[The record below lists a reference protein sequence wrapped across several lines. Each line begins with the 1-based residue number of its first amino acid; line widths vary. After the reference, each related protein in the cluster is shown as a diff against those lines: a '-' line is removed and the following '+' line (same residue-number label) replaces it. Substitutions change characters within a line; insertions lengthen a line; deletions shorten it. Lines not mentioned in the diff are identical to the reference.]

1 MVMASKRLRLTLCFI
16 VLSACAFGLDAQGA
30 DWPMWR
36 CDASRSATTDQELAE
51 LHLQWAREW
60 PALDPAWPDEP
71 RMRFD
76 VSYEPVVLGKTMFVG
91 SPRTDSVTALDT
103 DTGAV
108 RWTFY
113 ADGPVRF
120 APVAW
125 EDKLYFAC
133 DDGCLYCLSA
143 SDGTVLWRFRGGPSD
158 RKMLGNARLISAWPA
173 RGAPVIADGKVYFA
187 AGIWPFMGI
196 FIYALDAET
205 GRVLWVN
212 DGTGSTWMPQP
223 HGGAVAFASIAP
235 QGYMV
240 AVGDKLLIPGGRS
253 VPACFD
259 RNSGELLYYWLS
271 QNNFRG
277 GFSVSAIGEYFFNWG
292 DSGRKWDSIAPA
304 NWRLY
309 DLDSGKLSGTIGS
322 EPVLSDN
329 VAYAATEDA
338 VVAYDLTGV
347 KVKVSEDSKGREVK
361 SLVVPKLWDFST
373 QADKIWLKA
382 GSRLFAGGDNVVMA
396 IDLPALGGE
405 PRVSWQAELEGIPS
419 ALLAADGKL
428 FAVTVEGHI
437 HCFGPTETEPRRYAM
452 PDSGEPPAR
461 DQWTERAR
469 DIIEQSGVKEG
480 YCLVW
485 GVGSGRLVEGLA
497 RQSELHIIAVDP
509 DASKVAALRERL
521 DAAGL
526 YGTRVA
532 VHAGDPL
539 SFGCP
544 PYVASLIVSEDLDAA
559 GLNTGQRFA
568 EKLFHP
574 LRPYGGVA
582 CLPIPAAGQDSF
594 ARSVARADLPNAEVS
609 RAGDWALLTRVG
621 ALPGSANWTHQ
632 YGDAANTGVSKDSL
646 VRAPL
651 GLLWFGGSSNV
662 TILPRHG
669 HGPPEQIVGG
679 RLFIEGP
686 NTIRAN
692 DVYTGRVI
700 WQRELPDIGKAYDNT
715 SHQPGANSLGS
726 NYTSAPDGI
735 YLAHGDRCLRLDP
748 PTGETMSEFTLP
760 PPPGGD
766 RPQAWGYIGIY
777 EDLLLAGGSPVA
789 FVGEEPIGRKDNWD
803 ATSSK
808 QIVAMDRH
816 SGEVL
821 WTFDAEYCFRHNTII
836 AGAGKVFCIDRLPDA
851 ITEQMERRG
860 EKLETRPRLVAL
872 DARSGDVVWSTDSD
886 VFGTWLGYSEEF
898 DILLQAGRPSRDML
912 THEPGDRMIAYKG
925 EDGTVAW
932 DRSFKYGGP
941 PLLHGDTIITQG
953 STSGEAYGLLDGQ
966 PRMRRDPLTGV
977 EGPWRFKR
985 FYGCNTA
992 IASEH
997 LLTFRSGA
1005 AGYFDL
1011 ANDGGTGNIGGFKS
1025 GCSSNLIVANGV
1037 LNAPDYT
1044 RTCTCSYQNQ
1054 ASLALVHMPEVEMW
1068 TFNSLEVGDEP
1079 IRRIGVNLGAPG
1091 DRREA
1096 DGTLWLEYPSG
1107 GSPSPEVGVSVEPE
1121 DAQWFRRHSSRI
1133 EGEALAWVG
1142 ASGGRGLRTLTVTL
1156 AEEAEQ
1162 ERSYTVTLY
1171 FAEPEEVKPGERVFD
1186 VALQGQQVLTG
1197 FDIVKEAGAPNRVIA
1212 REFQDI
1218 AVRDDL
1224 SMTLAP
1230 SVGAPVLCGIK
1241 AVAEGW

>member
-1 MVMASKRLRLTLCFI
+1 
-16 VLSACAFGLDAQGA
+16 
-30 DWPMWR
+30 
-36 CDASRSATTDQELAE
+36 
-51 LHLQWAREW
+51 
-60 PALDPAWPDEP
+60 
-71 RMRFD
+71 
-76 VSYEPVVLGKTMFVG
+76 
-91 SPRTDSVTALDT
+91 
-103 DTGAV
+103 
-108 RWTFY
+108 
-113 ADGPVRF
+113 
-120 APVAW
+120 
-125 EDKLYFAC
+125 
-133 DDGCLYCLSA
+133 
-143 SDGTVLWRFRGGPSD
+143 
-158 RKMLGNARLISAWPA
+158 
-173 RGAPVIADGKVYFA
+173 
-187 AGIWPFMGI
+187 
-196 FIYALDAET
+196 
-205 GRVLWVN
+205 
-212 DGTGSTWMPQP
+212 
-223 HGGAVAFASIAP
+223 
-235 QGYMV
+235 
-240 AVGDKLLIPGGRS
+240 
-253 VPACFD
+253 
-259 RNSGELLYYWLS
+259 
-271 QNNFRG
+271 
-277 GFSVSAIGEYFFNWG
+277 
-292 DSGRKWDSIAPA
+292 
-304 NWRLY
+304 
-309 DLDSGKLSGTIGS
+309 
-322 EPVLSDN
+322 
-329 VAYAATEDA
+329 
-338 VVAYDLTGV
+338 
-347 KVKVSEDSKGREVK
+347 
-361 SLVVPKLWDFST
+361 
-373 QADKIWLKA
+373 
-382 GSRLFAGGDNVVMA
+382 
-396 IDLPALGGE
+396 
-405 PRVSWQAELEGIPS
+405 
-419 ALLAADGKL
+419 
-428 FAVTVEGHI
+428 
-437 HCFGPTETEPRRYAM
+437 
-452 PDSGEPPAR
+452 
-461 DQWTERAR
+461 
-469 DIIEQSGVKEG
+469 
-480 YCLVW
+480 
-485 GVGSGRLVEGLA
+485 
-497 RQSELHIIAVDP
+497 
-509 DASKVAALRERL
+509 
-521 DAAGL
+521 
-526 YGTRVA
+526 
-532 VHAGDPL
+532 
-539 SFGCP
+539 
-544 PYVASLIVSEDLDAA
+544 
-559 GLNTGQRFA
+559 
-568 EKLFHP
+568 
-574 LRPYGGVA
+574 
-582 CLPIPAAGQDSF
+582 
-594 ARSVARADLPNAEVS
+594 
-609 RAGDWALLTRVG
+609 
-621 ALPGSANWTHQ
+621 
-632 YGDAANTGVSKDSL
+632 
-646 VRAPL
+646 
-651 GLLWFGGSSNV
+651 
-662 TILPRHG
+662 
-669 HGPPEQIVGG
+669 
-679 RLFIEGP
+679 
-686 NTIRAN
+686 
-692 DVYTGRVI
+692 
-700 WQRELPDIGKAYDNT
+700 
-715 SHQPGANSLGS
+715 
-726 NYTSAPDGI
+726 
-735 YLAHGDRCLRLDP
+735 
-748 PTGETMSEFTLP
+748 
-760 PPPGGD
+760 
-766 RPQAWGYIGIY
+766 
-777 EDLLLAGGSPVA
+777 
-789 FVGEEPIGRKDNWD
+789 
-803 ATSSK
+803 
-808 QIVAMDRH
+808 MDRH

-821 WTFDAEYCFRHNTII
+821 WTFDSEYCFRHNTII

-1079 IRRIGVNLGAPG
+1079 IRRIGINLGAPG

-1212 REFQDI
+1212 REFQGI
-1218 AVRDDL
+1218 AARDDL